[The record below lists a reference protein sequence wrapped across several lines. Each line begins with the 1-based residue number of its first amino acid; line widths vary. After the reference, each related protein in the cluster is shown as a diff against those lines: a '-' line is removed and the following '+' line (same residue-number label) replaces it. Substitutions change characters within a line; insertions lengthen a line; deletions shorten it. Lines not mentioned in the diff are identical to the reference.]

1 MERYQPASI
10 TGIDT
15 HPTMIK
21 AAKEFAASK
30 GFSEKMSFQVAFAEA
45 LPFDECFDAIL
56 SFDVFEH
63 VKSVQS
69 ALRECFRVLKPG
81 GRAYLVFPSYFHP
94 VEHHLGIVTR
104 TPCVQW
110 FFSGKTLLSA
120 FNQIVL
126 ERGDAEYVRPPLEPW
141 ERWYTLNGI
150 TIRKFDYLVEQVGF
164 STAEL
169 IDPPLFHAGRNAIKL
184 PMARYFGKACGVLQH
199 MGLREITTHRI
210 VRVLEK
216 P

>member
-1 MERYQPASI
+1 
-10 TGIDT
+10 
-15 HPTMIK
+15 MIK

-110 FFSGKTLLSA
+110 FFFRK
-120 FNQIVL
+120 
-126 ERGDAEYVRPPLEPW
+126 DAV
-141 ERWYTLNGI
+141 
-150 TIRKFDYLVEQVGF
+150 VG
-164 STAEL
+164 
-169 IDPPLFHAGRNAIKL
+169 
-184 PMARYFGKACGVLQH
+184 V
-199 MGLREITTHRI
+199 
-210 VRVLEK
+210 
-216 P
+216 